1 MPQLRSDAGANGGK
15 AAYEAESPKA
25 EPSYVKPR
33 ELRILADHFP
43 YFVTTSTRVAPT
55 PPARPGSCPLFRFRN
70 RFPAIRELCR
80 KEFVMNLDIH
90 FFAFNPC
97 VATP

>member
-15 AAYEAESPKA
+15 ATYEAEGSKA

-55 PPARPGSCPLFRFRN
+55 PPTRP
-70 RFPAIRELCR
+70 
-80 KEFVMNLDIH
+80 
-90 FFAFNPC
+90 
-97 VATP
+97 